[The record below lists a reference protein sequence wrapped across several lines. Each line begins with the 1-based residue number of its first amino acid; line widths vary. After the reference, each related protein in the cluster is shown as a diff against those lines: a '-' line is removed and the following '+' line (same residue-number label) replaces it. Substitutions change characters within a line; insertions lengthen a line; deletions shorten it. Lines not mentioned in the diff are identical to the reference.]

1 MHLNFFSFFFSHE
14 EFFLEFNTDIFET
27 NLINISILI
36 GVLLYANKVS
46 FSKTLSD
53 RQLEII
59 QVIENAQKDVTNASN
74 YYSQAEKGFN
84 QSFFWLQSW
93 KMFYEQE
100 KKDFVT
106 KKYQFVK
113 QTLLEAFETTENF
126 ITNLEKKAFIS
137 LQRYIIYVTA
147 SKILRQFLLLSKT
160 EQSKFIQLTIL
171 KLGGMN
177 Q

>member
-1 MHLNFFSFFFSHE
+1 
-14 EFFLEFNTDIFET
+14 
-27 NLINISILI
+27 
-36 GVLLYANKVS
+36 
-46 FSKTLSD
+46 
-53 RQLEII
+53 
-59 QVIENAQKDVTNASN
+59 
-74 YYSQAEKGFN
+74 
-84 QSFFWLQSW
+84 
-93 KMFYEQE
+93 MFYEQE